1 MKRALS
7 ILLLLC
13 ASFAEG
19 ADRRPITETDLL
31 KFEWVAD
38 PQLSPD
44 GAQVAFTR
52 VTVNEKKNRYE
63 TALWVVDAAPQSTA
77 RRLTNGPRDSAPR
90 WSPDG
95 KRLAFLRALESE
107 GKPQPSRIFLLS
119 LAGGEPRQLTSMN
132 RAVESIAWSPSGDSI
147 AFAATTRA
155 SDLEEKKKGDDEA
168 PESDVR
174 IVTQATYRFNG
185 PGYLD
190 FTRTKHLWT
199 IAVTDDGRAEDAKP
213 KQLTS
218 GDFDAN
224 DVTWSP
230 DGSRIYFTSTRTFEP
245 YYDLDDS
252 DLFFI
257 PKGGG
262 DITTVASIDGQ
273 IDRLAVSPD
282 GRWIA
287 FRGSLEKPVR
297 TYVQPDLFVVSS
309 APGSTPRNLTA
320 AYDYDVLGGL
330 AGDQRPPRGGG
341 SSTPIWSA
349 DGRSLFI
356 TSAEQGRS
364 NLKRIDV
371 EMDRVGPWTDQPQE
385 ILSYS
390 IRNGRTVAL
399 ISTPTSIGELFLV
412 DDKGT
417 QTQITNINGKLFDQL
432 TLTAPEEIFFPSF
445 DGKRVHMLVQK
456 PPDFQPNRKYPLI
469 LNIHG
474 GPHAAYGHT
483 FAHEMQWMAAKGYVV
498 VYPNPRGSS
507 TFGEESGNLIQ
518 YAFPGPD
525 YKDLMASLDAVIAR
539 GYIDPRRLG
548 VTGGSGGGILTNWVI
563 TQTDRFAAAVS
574 QRSIA
579 DWSTFWY
586 TADFTLFQPT
596 WFRKA
601 PFEDPQ
607 EYATRSPIT
616 YADRIKTPLML
627 IEGEADY
634 RTPPSAGGEM
644 MFRALK
650 YLRRPVVMI
659 RFPDESH
666 ELSRSG
672 QPRHRVERLQHI
684 VNWFDIHLQGKK
696 SDLYTRGVRSAQ

>member
-1 MKRALS
+1 MKRSLA

-13 ASFAEG
+13 ASVAAG

-31 KFEWVAD
+31 RFEWIAD

-63 TALWVVDAAPQSTA
+63 TAIWAVDAAPRSA
-77 RRLTNGPRDSAPR
+77 PRRLSNGPRDSAPR

-95 KRLAFLRALESE
+95 KRLAFLRSVESE
-107 GKPQPSRIFLLS
+107 GKPQPAQIFLLS
-119 LAGGEPRQLTSMN
+119 LTGGEPRQLTSLN
-132 RAVESIAWSPSGDSI
+132 RAVDSISWSPSGDSI
-147 AFAATTRA
+147 AFAATTRP
-155 SDLEEKKKGDDEA
+155 SDLEEKKKSEDQA

-174 IVTQATYRFNG
+174 IVTQAIYRFNG

-190 FTRTKHLWT
+190 STRTKHLWSV
-199 IAVTDDGRAEDAKP
+199 AVDAEDAKP
-213 KQLTS
+213 KQLTT

-224 DVTWSP
+224 DLTWSP
-230 DGSRIYFTSTRTFEP
+230 DGSRIYFTSTPTFEP
-245 YYDLDDS
+245 YYDIDDS
-252 DLFFI
+252 DLFVI
-257 PKGGG
+257 PKDGGE
-262 DITTVASIDGQ
+262 IVRVASIDGE
-273 IDRLAVSPD
+273 IGRPAVSPD

-287 FRGSLEKPVR
+287 FRGTQEKPVR

-320 AYDYDVLGGL
+320 AYDYDVLAGL
-330 AGDQRPPRGGG
+330 AGDQRAPRGGG
-341 SSTPIWSA
+341 TSMPVWSA
-349 DGRSLFI
+349 DGRSLFF
-356 TSAEQGRS
+356 TSAEEGRS
-364 NLKRIDV
+364 NLKRLDV
-371 EMDRVGPWTDQPQE
+371 ETGRVSPWTNEPQE
-385 ILSYS
+385 VISYS

-399 ISTPTSIGELFLV
+399 ISTPTIIGELFVV
-412 DDKGT
+412 DDQGGRT
-417 QTQITNINGKLFDQL
+417 PITNINGKLFDQL

-456 PPDFQPNRKYPLI
+456 PPDFQANRKYPLI

-483 FAHEMQWMAAKGYVV
+483 FVHEMQWMAAKGYVV

-525 YKDLMASLDAVIAR
+525 YKDLMASVDAVLSR
-539 GYIDPRRLG
+539 GYIDPKRLG

-579 DWSTFWY
+579 DWSSFWY
-586 TADFTLFQPT
+586 TSDFTLFQPT

-601 PFEDPQ
+601 PWEDPQ

-627 IEGEADY
+627 IEGETDY
-634 RTPPSAGGEM
+634 RTPPAAGGEM

-659 RFPDESH
+659 RFPEESH

-672 QPRHRVERLQHI
+672 QPRHRIERLQHI
-684 VNWFDIHLQGKK
+684 VNWFDIYLQGKK
-696 SDLYTRGVRSAQ
+696 SDLYTRGVRSGE